1 LSAGHI
7 FEGRHPS
14 KEYPIGKVYAI
25 FVPLILPRY
34 WLNALVYT
42 TVIMSLS
49 GPFINQEITTTN
61 PVVGHDSRWNSNKR
75 KFSEVRIFSP
85 HVWVP
90 QINSL
95 YED

>member
-1 LSAGHI
+1 
-7 FEGRHPS
+7 
-14 KEYPIGKVYAI
+14 
-25 FVPLILPRY
+25 
-34 WLNALVYT
+34 
-42 TVIMSLS
+42 MSLS

-75 KFSEVRIFSP
+75 KFSEVRIFSS

-95 YED
+95 YKDLVIQDAVALIKLLFLEKILRISNGKISGWKR